1 MGMNVNLTPQLE
13 DLVRQKVASGLYTS
27 ASEVVREALRL
38 MDEKDRLLGARL
50 DQLRKDIRE
59 GLESGPATSWDPKK
73 IKREGRA
80 RMAARRIQVGASM
93 PIIIRRP
100 RASADIGEIW
110 EFIAE
115 NSVVQADEFVDRIDA
130 KFQTLAAQPDMGR
143 ERNELESACEVF
155 RWHPM

>member
-1 MGMNVNLTPQLE
+1 
-13 DLVRQKVASGLYTS
+13 
-27 ASEVVREALRL
+27 
-38 MDEKDRLLGARL
+38 
-50 DQLRKDIRE
+50 
-59 GLESGPATSWDPKK
+59 
-73 IKREGRA
+73 
-80 RMAARRIQVGASM
+80 M
-93 PIIIRRP
+93 PIIIHRP

-143 ERNELESACEVF
+143 ERNELESACEVS